1 MITTPVQLRFS
12 DFDMGG
18 HVHNAM
24 YLNYFEV
31 GRVGFFTTTLGKKWN
46 YKKDGLIVKKNVIE
60 YHIPIFIEDE
70 IKVEVGC
77 SHIGKTSFTLTYK
90 VIDQTGRIKA
100 NGESV
105 IVSFDYNLNQTTKIS
120 KKMREVLEAH
130 LI

>member
-77 SHIGKTSFTLTYK
+77 SHIGNTSFTLTYK
-90 VIDQTGRIKA
+90 VIDHAGRIKA
-100 NGESV
+100 AGESV

-120 KKMREVLEAH
+120 KKMRDVLEAH